1 MINVTT
7 LKVVAILYCAVP
19 SLLYYVTM
27 AWSIVP
33 CLVTIK
39 VTDCTVSLWL
49 ITDCT
54 LCRPVVPGG
63 AGGPGFAIDYCRSVN
78 PISTRE
84 GRLCP
89 HITIGI
95 PGFSDLPT
103 ALLCIS
109 KSAYSSKSKSVC
121 SLYYVLKVFCK
132 KYIFSNC

>member
-63 AGGPGFAIDYCRSVN
+63 AWGCHRFWHN

-89 HITIGI
+89 HITSGI